1 MKKLLTISFIA
12 AFAFTSCRKLVVD
25 DNEGGNNNGNGGNG
39 GGATGQ
45 TITLEGKITKDTL
58 LKAGNV
64 YILKGLVFIKNSA
77 TITIEPGTIIKG
89 SYLDPIGGLVITR
102 GSKIIASGTPELP
115 IVFTSNSPVPRSGD
129 WAGIVILGKA
139 TTNSAFNGT
148 AGVGEIEGGVN
159 NADGDGLYGGT
170 DDNDNSGVLKYVR
183 IEYAGFAFLP
193 DKEINSLTM
202 GGVGRGTTIDHVQTT
217 YAKDD
222 AFEWFGGTVDAKYLI
237 AYKSQDDDF
246 DTDNGFRGRIQF
258 GLIIRDSLIAD
269 LSNSE
274 AFESDND
281 ANGSNL
287 LPQTAAVFS
296 NITAIGP
303 LATLSNNGSSL
314 FLAGA
319 QIRRNS
325 SISIFNSAILGWPTG
340 LIIDGSKGRYVELN
354 IADSS
359 LRVRNTVIAGCKTPL
374 KYAPNSTSPSGYA
387 TTDAVSWFNTPA
399 FGNSIL
405 TNVSDA
411 KVVNPFN
418 AQNFDPT
425 PFGTSPL
432 ATGGSFSDPKLA
444 SGFTSVSF
452 RGAVAPGGADANWW
466 KGWTRFN

>member
-1 MKKLLTISFIA
+1 MKKILTLALIA
-12 AFAFTSCRKLVVD
+12 SLALGSCRKLIVD
-25 DNEGGNNNGNGGNG
+25 NNGTSNNSGNGNGNGNT
-39 GGATGQ
+39 TGQ

-58 LKAGNV
+58 LKAGNT
-64 YILKGLVFIKNSA
+64 YILKGLVYIKNNA
-77 TITIEPGTIIKG
+77 TITIEPGTTIKG

-102 GSKIIASGTPELP
+102 GAKIMAAGTADQP
-115 IVFTSNSPVPRSGD
+115 IVFTSNSPSPRSGD
-129 WAGIVILGKA
+129 WAGIVLLGKA
-139 TTNSAFNGT
+139 TTNSSFNGN
-148 AGVGEIEGGVN
+148 AGTGEIEGGVN

-170 DDNDNSGVLKYVR
+170 DDNDNSGTLKYVR

-202 GGVGRGTTIDHVQTT
+202 GGVGRGTTIDHVQTI

-222 AFEWFGGTVDAKYLI
+222 AFEWFGGTVDCKYLI
-237 AYKSQDDDF
+237 AYKTQDDDF
-246 DTDNGFRGRIQF
+246 DTDNGYRGRVQF
-258 GLIIRDSLIAD
+258 GLIVRDSLIAD

-281 ANGSNL
+281 ANGSSL
-287 LPQTAAVFS
+287 APQTGAVFS

-325 SISIFNSAILGWPTG
+325 AISIFNSVFLGWPTG
-340 LIIDGSKGRYVELN
+340 VLIDGSKGRYVELN
-354 IADSS
+354 IADST
-359 LRVRNTVIAGCKTPL
+359 LRIRNSIIAGCKTAV
-374 KYAPNSTSPSGYA
+374 KYAPNNTTPSGY
-387 TTDAVSWFNTPA
+387 TTADALAWFTNPY
-399 FGNSIL
+399 FGNSVL

-418 AQNFDPT
+418 SQNFDPT

-432 ATGGSFSDPKLA
+432 ATGGSFTDAKL
-444 SGFTSVSF
+444 SNGFTSVTY
-452 RGAVAPGGADANWW
+452 RGAIAPGGADANWW
-466 KGWTRFN
+466 KGWTKFN

>member
-1 MKKLLTISFIA
+1 MKKILTVSVVIA
-12 AFAFTSCRKLVVD
+12 ITLGSCRKLIVD
-25 DNEGGNNNGNGGNG
+25 NNGTNNNGNGGG
-39 GGATGQ
+39 GNNTGQ
-45 TITLEGKITKDTL
+45 TITLEGKITTDTL
-58 LKAGNV
+58 LRAGNTYV
-64 YILKGLVFIKNSA
+64 LKGLVYIKNNA
-77 TITIEPGTIIKG
+77 TITIEPGTVIKG

-102 GSKIIASGTPELP
+102 GSKIKAEGTADQP
-115 IVFTSNSPVPRSGD
+115 IVFTSNSPNPRSGD
-129 WAGIVILGKA
+129 WAGIVLLGKA
-139 TTNSAFNGT
+139 STNSAFNGN
-148 AGVGEIEGGVN
+148 AGTGEIEGGIN

-170 DDNDNSGVLKYVR
+170 DDDDNSGILKYVR

-202 GGVGRGTTIDHVQTT
+202 AGVGRGTLIDHVQVT

-237 AYKSQDDDF
+237 AYKTQDDDF
-246 DTDNGFRGRIQF
+246 DTDNGFRGRVQF
-258 GLIIRDSLIAD
+258 GLIVRDSLIAD

-281 ANGSNL
+281 ANGSSL
-287 LPQTAAVFS
+287 APQTGAVFS

-325 SISIFNSAILGWPTG
+325 SISIFNSVFLGWPTG
-340 LIIDGSKGRYVELN
+340 IIIDGSKGRYVELN
-354 IADSS
+354 IADST
-359 LRVRNTVIAGCKTPL
+359 LRIRNSIIAGCKTPL
-374 KYAPNSTSPSGYA
+374 KYAPNSGTPSGY
-387 TTDAVSWFNTPA
+387 TTADALAWFTNPY

-405 TNVSDA
+405 TNVADA

-418 AQNFDPT
+418 SQNFDPT

-432 ATGGSFSDPKLA
+432 STGGSFTDSKLA
-444 SGFTSVSF
+444 SGFTSVTY

-466 KGWTRFN
+466 KGWTKFN